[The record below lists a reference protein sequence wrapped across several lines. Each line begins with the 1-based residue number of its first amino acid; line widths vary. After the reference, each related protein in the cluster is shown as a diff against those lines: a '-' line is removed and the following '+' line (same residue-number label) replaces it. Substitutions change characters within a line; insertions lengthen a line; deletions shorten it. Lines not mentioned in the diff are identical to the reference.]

1 METLSEKDV
10 FWKKNADNLTYLHLV
25 YSIGT
30 IILELSVLPLL
41 SVRGD
46 VKKKKRE
53 FWMVYKNTIKILNLC
68 VRLTSYT
75 NTSSKFEL
83 VNYFSISLFSKQKKN
98 YNTKVGTTI
107 RLLAIET
114 AKFEKKVV

>member
-1 METLSEKDV
+1 
-10 FWKKNADNLTYLHLV
+10 
-25 YSIGT
+25 
-30 IILELSVLPLL
+30 
-41 SVRGD
+41 
-46 VKKKKRE
+46 
-53 FWMVYKNTIKILNLC
+53 MVYKNTIKFLNLC
-68 VRLTSYT
+68 VRLTSCT